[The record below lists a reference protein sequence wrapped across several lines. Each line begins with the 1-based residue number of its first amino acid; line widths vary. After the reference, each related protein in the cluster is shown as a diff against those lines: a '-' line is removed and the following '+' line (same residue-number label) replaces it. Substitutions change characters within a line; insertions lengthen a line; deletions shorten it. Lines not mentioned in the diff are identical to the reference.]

1 MISSASRLLYIFCT
15 NFKVKTM
22 CLLNNADNPVICGG
36 WHCNHMLKRLHD
48 RIISLTGRLVHKTS
62 FTTSLLLK
70 WLCQF
75 RKVHSRV
82 YMCVKGIGFAFATI
96 VRFDFRTCHTVLF
109 IFIFYLIFKVLNF
122 HLRVLY
128 SIQIHDDVYSMKIY
142 MLMIISTMKQIGG
155 FVRLLHCFTNKSYLY
170 NITEIVLNVVLNNT
184 VVFESFPFRQN
195 FVIFVCQITWFRWT
209 NRHWTSGINV
219 HNKNS
224 NRFVPF

>member
-1 MISSASRLLYIFCT
+1 MGVGI
-15 NFKVKTM
+15 
-22 CLLNNADNPVICGG
+22 VITC
-36 WHCNHMLKRLHD
+36 LKRLHD

-75 RKVHSRV
+75 RKVDSHV

-109 IFIFYLIFKVLNF
+109 IFIFYLIFKVFNF

-142 MLMIISTMKQIGG
+142 MLMFISTMQQTGG

-170 NITEIVLNVVLNNT
+170 NISEIVLNVVLNNT
-184 VVFESFPFRQN
+184 VVSN
-195 FVIFVCQITWFRWT
+195 
-209 NRHWTSGINV
+209 HL
-219 HNKNS
+219 NS
-224 NRFVPF
+224 VKILLFSSARSRDFDGLIQS